1 LPLLLLPLIALVIL
15 TIELCAC
22 SSDPGKP
29 AALDRMERKHTQWVE
44 TMGGG
49 GL

>member
-1 LPLLLLPLIALVIL
+1 LPLIALVIL

-22 SSDPGKP
+22 STDPGKQ
-29 AALDRMERKHTQWVE
+29 AAIDRMERKHTQWVE